1 MIDGVSV
8 CEGFRGYFWHCGCS
22 VAVQAYRIK
31 TEMPTSDVLCRCWSE
46 AVVVVCLCVCV
57 SLC

>member
-22 VAVQAYRIK
+22 VVFVGGIQNKNRDANIRRVVQ
-31 TEMPTSDVLCRCWSE
+31 MLV
-46 AVVVVCLCVCV
+46 
-57 SLC
+57 